1 LSPSVLFDP
10 VGSAGRVMD
19 TDIPP
24 SPSIG
29 RLILDTVRRMFL
41 SGVLVIVP
49 IIATVIV
56 LNFLFHTVDGILS
69 PVLER
74 FLGYSIP
81 GMGLLA
87 TILLILLAGALA
99 RNVIGSRLFS
109 IGELLFVRTPLVRTV
124 YSAAKQLV
132 EAVTG
137 SQRKVF
143 QRAVLV
149 EYPRKGIYAIG
160 FAAAESNLHGAPISG
175 KMVAI
180 FIPSTPTPV
189 TGFVIMV
196 PADEVYELD
205 ISTEN
210 VIKMLVSG
218 GIATPAELRRAP
230 RAGSAVAEA
239 EAT

>member
-1 LSPSVLFDP
+1 
-10 VGSAGRVMD
+10 MD

-24 SPSIG
+24 NPSIG
-29 RLILDTVRRMFL
+29 RLILDTVRRMFV

-56 LNFLFHTVDGILS
+56 LNFLFHTVDGVLS

-109 IGELLFVRTPLVRTV
+109 VGELLFVRTPLVRTV

-132 EAVTG
+132 EAITLP
-137 SQRKVF
+137 QRKVF

-149 EYPRKGIYAIG
+149 EYPRKGIYAVG
-160 FAAAESNLHGAPISG
+160 FAAAKTLLNDGPLEGEL
-175 KMVAI
+175 VAI
-180 FIPSTPTPV
+180 FVPSTPTPV

-218 GIATPAELRRAP
+218 GIATPAELHRLP
-230 RAGSAVAEA
+230 RQDESTAEA
-239 EAT
+239 QAT

>member
-1 LSPSVLFDP
+1 
-10 VGSAGRVMD
+10 MD

-24 SPSIG
+24 RPSLG
-29 RLILDTVRRMFL
+29 RLILDTVRRMFV

-49 IIATVIV
+49 VIATVVV

-87 TILLILLAGALA
+87 TILLILLAGALV

-109 IGELLFVRTPLVRTV
+109 VGELLFVRTPLVRTV

-132 EAVTG
+132 EAITVPG
-137 SQRKVF
+137 RKVF
-143 QRAVLV
+143 QRTVLV

-160 FAAAESNLHGAPISG
+160 FAAAETLLNDGPLAG
-175 KMVAI
+175 KLVAI
-180 FIPSTPTPV
+180 FVPSTPTPV

-196 PADEVYELD
+196 PVSEVYELD

-218 GIATPAELRRAP
+218 GIATPAELHRLLRQDE
-230 RAGSAVAEA
+230 SIAEA
-239 EAT
+239 QPK

>member
-1 LSPSVLFDP
+1 
-10 VGSAGRVMD
+10 MD
-19 TDIPP
+19 TDKPP

-29 RLILDTVRRMFL
+29 RLILDTVRRMFV

-109 IGELLFVRTPLVRTV
+109 IGELLFIRTPLVRTV

-160 FAAAESNLHGAPISG
+160 FAAAHTTLNQGPVTGNL
-175 KMVAI
+175 VAI

-189 TGFVIMV
+189 TGFVIMA

-205 ISTEN
+205 ISTEE

-218 GIATPAELRRAP
+218 GIATPAELRSLP
-230 RAGSAVAEA
+230 RRDEPKAEA
-239 EAT
+239 KAT

>member
-1 LSPSVLFDP
+1 
-10 VGSAGRVMD
+10 MD
-19 TDIPP
+19 TDISP

-29 RLILDTVRRMFL
+29 RRILDTVRRMFV

-49 IIATVIV
+49 VIATVIV

-87 TILLILLAGALA
+87 TVLLILLAGALA

-109 IGELLFVRTPLVRTV
+109 VGELLFVRTPLVRTV

-132 EAVTG
+132 EAITLPH
-137 SQRKVF
+137 RKAF

-149 EYPRKGIYAIG
+149 EYPRKGIYAVG
-160 FAAAESNLHGAPISG
+160 FAAAETLLNDGPLKG
-175 KMVAI
+175 KLVAI
-180 FIPSTPTPV
+180 FVPSTPTPV

-196 PADEVYELD
+196 PADEVYQLD
-205 ISTEN
+205 ISTED

-218 GIATPAELRRAP
+218 GIATPAELHRLP
-230 RAGSAVAEA
+230 RQGESIAEA
-239 EAT
+239 QPT

>member
-1 LSPSVLFDP
+1 
-10 VGSAGRVMD
+10 MD
-19 TDIPP
+19 TEIPP

-29 RLILDTVRRMFL
+29 RLILDTIRRMFV

-69 PVLER
+69 PILER

-87 TILLILLAGALA
+87 TILLILLAGAFA

-109 IGELLFVRTPLVRTV
+109 VGELLFVRTPLVRTV

-132 EAVTG
+132 EAVTVP
-137 SQRKVF
+137 QRKVF

-160 FAAAESNLHGAPISG
+160 FAAAETNLQDGPLTG
-175 KMVAI
+175 KLVAI
-180 FIPSTPTPV
+180 FVPSTPTPV

-218 GIATPAELRRAP
+218 GIATPADLRRLPLKGKPA
-230 RAGSAVAEA
+230 AEA
-239 EAT
+239 QTT

>member
-1 LSPSVLFDP
+1 
-10 VGSAGRVMD
+10 MD
-19 TDIPP
+19 TEIPP

-29 RLILDTVRRMFL
+29 RMILDTIRRMFV

-69 PVLER
+69 PILER

-87 TILLILLAGALA
+87 TILLILLAGAFA

-109 IGELLFVRTPLVRTV
+109 VGELLFVRTPLVRTV

-132 EAVTG
+132 EAVTVP
-137 SQRKVF
+137 QRKVF
-143 QRAVLV
+143 QRAVLI
-149 EYPRKGIYAIG
+149 EYPRKGMYAIG
-160 FAAAESNLHGAPISG
+160 FAAAETFLHDGPATG
-175 KMVAI
+175 KLVAI
-180 FIPSTPTPV
+180 FVPSTPTPV

-218 GIATPAELRRAP
+218 GIATPADLRRLPQKSKPA
-230 RAGSAVAEA
+230 AEA
-239 EAT
+239 QTT

>member
-1 LSPSVLFDP
+1 
-10 VGSAGRVMD
+10 MD

-29 RLILDTVRRMFL
+29 RLILDTVRRMFV

-87 TILLILLAGALA
+87 TILLILLAGAFA

-109 IGELLFVRTPLVRTV
+109 VGELLFVRTPLVRTV

-132 EAVTG
+132 EAITLP
-137 SQRKVF
+137 QRKVF

-160 FAAAESNLHGAPISG
+160 FAAAKTLLNDGPLAG
-175 KMVAI
+175 KLVAI
-180 FIPSTPTPV
+180 FVPSTPTPV

-218 GIATPAELRRAP
+218 GIATPPELFRLP
-230 RAGSAVAEA
+230 RQDESIAEA
-239 EAT
+239 HAT

>member
-1 LSPSVLFDP
+1 
-10 VGSAGRVMD
+10 MD
-19 TDIPP
+19 TNIPP

-29 RLILDTVRRMFL
+29 RLILDTVRRMFV

-49 IIATVIV
+49 VIATVVI

-69 PVLER
+69 PVFER

-81 GMGLLA
+81 GMGLVA
-87 TILLILLAGALA
+87 TLLLILLAGALA

-160 FAAAESNLHGAPISG
+160 FAAAETDVRSGPLNG
-175 KMVAI
+175 KMVSI
-180 FIPSTPTPV
+180 FVPSTPTPV

-205 ISTEN
+205 ISTED

-218 GIATPAELRRAP
+218 GIATPAELRRLPTTGKPAP
-230 RAGSAVAEA
+230 EA